1 MKVTLK
7 IEGITCSG
15 CVQTIE
21 NQLKNKNCNDIKVSQ
36 ILSEASFSIES
47 SDRINSITKA
57 LSSIG
62 YPAVLKDEFQKSQKK
77 RDPLTVQLIIC
88 SLFTAPLLLHMF
100 LPSSSFLNQV
110 NVQLALCLPVYI
122 IGILRFGKSAFNSL
136 LTKAANM
143 DVLIFAGSSAAF
155 FYSLT
160 GTLLI
165 ETSNKHHYLFYET
178 SASIITLVLLG
189 NFLEKRAVK
198 QTTSSIK
205 ELQELQPKTA
215 TLIHLDNSTSTINT
229 NEIISGSRLLVKQGE
244 AIPTDGIIFEGQG
257 AVDDSLISGEA
268 KPISKVKNDLV
279 IAGAILA
286 HGLIKISATTKIN
299 DNTIS
304 HIEKLVVNAQ
314 ENQPKIQR
322 VGDKVSSVFVPLVL
336 LCAIFT
342 FVASWQFASLSIQ
355 QAIMSSIAVL
365 VISCPCAM
373 GLATPTAIMVGIGK
387 AAKSGI
393 LMKGG
398 DTLEKLATANT
409 FIFDKTGT
417 LSSGEFKI
425 KNINCLA
432 QENETTIKSIVKS
445 LETHSNH
452 PIALSLVK
460 ELSDS
465 PTIELSSIKETK
477 GMSIEGFDQQKN
489 LWKIG
494 SFKINQ
500 NAISSDADLFI
511 LKNNSLVA
519 EIFISDFIKD
529 GAKDLIQHLQ
539 KLNKRVILLS
549 GDKKNNCLDVVNKLG
564 INEFYFEQSPQ
575 QKYEL
580 IEQLTKDNTTVMAG
594 DGINDAPALSIAHV
608 GISFG
613 EASAIAKDSSDVIIL
628 GKDQLKKVELAI
640 TNANQTLTTIKQ
652 NLFWALSY
660 NLLAIPIA
668 GLGLLSPIIA
678 AVSMAFSDLIVIGN
692 SIRLKFKSNF

>member
-1 MKVTLK
+1 
-7 IEGITCSG
+7 
-15 CVQTIE
+15 
-21 NQLKNKNCNDIKVSQ
+21 
-36 ILSEASFSIES
+36 
-47 SDRINSITKA
+47 
-57 LSSIG
+57 
-62 YPAVLKDEFQKSQKK
+62 
-77 RDPLTVQLIIC
+77 
-88 SLFTAPLLLHMF
+88 
-100 LPSSSFLNQV
+100 
-110 NVQLALCLPVYI
+110 
-122 IGILRFGKSAFNSL
+122 
-136 LTKAANM
+136 
-143 DVLIFAGSSAAF
+143 
-155 FYSLT
+155 
-160 GTLLI
+160 
-165 ETSNKHHYLFYET
+165 
-178 SASIITLVLLG
+178 
-189 NFLEKRAVK
+189 
-198 QTTSSIK
+198 
-205 ELQELQPKTA
+205 
-215 TLIHLDNSTSTINT
+215 
-229 NEIISGSRLLVKQGE
+229 
-244 AIPTDGIIFEGQG
+244 
-257 AVDDSLISGEA
+257 
-268 KPISKVKNDLV
+268 
-279 IAGAILA
+279 
-286 HGLIKISATTKIN
+286 
-299 DNTIS
+299 
-304 HIEKLVVNAQ
+304 
-314 ENQPKIQR
+314 
-322 VGDKVSSVFVPLVL
+322 
-336 LCAIFT
+336 
-342 FVASWQFASLSIQ
+342 
-355 QAIMSSIAVL
+355 
-365 VISCPCAM
+365 M

-398 DTLEKLATANT
+398 GTLEKLATANT

-678 AVSMAFSDLIVIGN
+678 AGSMAFSDLIVIGN